1 MHPKKN
7 DSLAQLVEQYTFNV
21 WALGS
26 NPRGITKRVHFI
38 YEVGFFILQWQ
49 ELGPVSEKNRKA
61 QTMRSIVDA
70 MLGLSQRP
78 GS

>member
-1 MHPKKN
+1 LHPKLI

-26 NPRGITKRVHFI
+26 NPRGITKETRFQQ
-38 YEVGFFILQWQ
+38 EMGFFFLMTFKIYFDKLEKIKNH
-49 ELGPVSEKNRKA
+49 EL
-61 QTMRSIVDA
+61 RSSLGF
-70 MLGLSQRP
+70 MLGLSQRQ